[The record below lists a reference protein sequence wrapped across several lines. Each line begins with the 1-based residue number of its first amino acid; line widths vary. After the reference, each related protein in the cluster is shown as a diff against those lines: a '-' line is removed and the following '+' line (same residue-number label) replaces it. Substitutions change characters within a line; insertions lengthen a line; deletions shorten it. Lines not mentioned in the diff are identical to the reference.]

1 MLTWS
6 TSSPS
11 SARLSPNA
19 MRVFPPRASALPN
32 TGSIAASKPPAHRTS
47 SSIPLNKESSKAP
60 KRLSLLEVLIAA
72 KSSSTAPSPTPNNE
86 SSVQQPTSWKP
97 LNVGLSPI
105 GKKVDTYS
113 AANECVSSLAKKTFT
128 SHQNQGSPPKKA
140 MLSSSTQTEP
150 RFPWTMSWKERCE
163 LAGIIEV
170 ARSKEISTPAEP
182 TSTKLIV
189 QKENEMPV
197 PKKRGRP
204 RKSIPLPL
212 VEAPIVPAFD
222 NYIASYTLRS
232 KAVENLKAVEVTTK
246 EVADVE
252 EDEESD
258 SSVEFILTKK
268 PRLSR

>member
-1 MLTWS
+1 
-6 TSSPS
+6 
-11 SARLSPNA
+11 
-19 MRVFPPRASALPN
+19 
-32 TGSIAASKPPAHRTS
+32 
-47 SSIPLNKESSKAP
+47 
-60 KRLSLLEVLIAA
+60 
-72 KSSSTAPSPTPNNE
+72 
-86 SSVQQPTSWKP
+86 
-97 LNVGLSPI
+97 
-105 GKKVDTYS
+105 
-113 AANECVSSLAKKTFT
+113 
-128 SHQNQGSPPKKA
+128 
-140 MLSSSTQTEP
+140 
-150 RFPWTMSWKERCE
+150 MSWKERCE